1 VFHTTK
7 LFDSGFPKVSE
18 DIFQFFGLLLFLSL
32 QKGVV
37 VYFFNLARK
46 FFVFFSKIPN
56 GNTPK
61 KKNYYNK
68 KKKKKKPD
76 SCLPW
81 RPLLCSASNAVFLFF
96 SYF

>member
-46 FFVFFSKIPN
+46 FFVFSKNPERQH
-56 GNTPK
+56 THTHK
-61 KKNYYNK
+61 K
-68 KKKKKKPD
+68 
-76 SCLPW
+76 
-81 RPLLCSASNAVFLFF
+81 LLQQEEEEEEKTRLLFALAAIVV
-96 SYF
+96 